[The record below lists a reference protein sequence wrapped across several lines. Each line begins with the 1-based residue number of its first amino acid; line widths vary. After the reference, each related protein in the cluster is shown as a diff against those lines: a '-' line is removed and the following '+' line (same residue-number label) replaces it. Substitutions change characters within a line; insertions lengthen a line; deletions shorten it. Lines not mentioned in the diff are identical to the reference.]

1 MLAALLNAVEAG
13 VGLLRQ
19 GRFYRVNEYLVRM
32 TGYPAGELLGR
43 HWSMLCA
50 DGGGE
55 VVMPTCRSAS
65 ATRAVASRW
74 QRADGV
80 VIGVLVSVVPLGAG
94 DFELDS
100 NMVLTA
106 VVDRQS
112 GQTIPAPS
120 TVAAESG
127 ANVQRLLR
135 TERLNVLGSITA
147 SILHECNNP
156 LCGIRTMIE
165 RQARAAGQ
173 TGDDRRMLDLALAQC
188 DRMIGM
194 IRAVRQ
200 FGEQD
205 PEVRQRL
212 DLDSLVDSGLLLIS
226 NHLKKNKVV
235 VKRESAGTPLM
246 VRGHAN
252 QLKQALL
259 ALVEWCGEYLGH
271 SGGEVRLR
279 TDRQGSAARI
289 VIVAEQ
295 HGANQVLPAMAS
307 DVPGTVAG
315 RQMDIGGQV
324 FRHIIEVHGG
334 EIVRENTGG
343 RAMVLTVRLPMEDEE
358 VCR

>member
-1 MLAALLNAVEAG
+1 MLAALLDAVEAG

-19 GRFYRVNEYLVRM
+19 GRFYRVNDCLVRM
-32 TGYPAGELLGR
+32 TGYPACELLGR

-74 QRADGV
+74 QRADGE
-80 VIGVLVSVVPLGAG
+80 IIEVLVSDVPLGAG
-94 DFELDS
+94 DLEQDPDV
-100 NMVLTA
+100 VLTA

-112 GQTIPAPS
+112 GQTIPTPS

-127 ANVQRLLR
+127 ANVQGLLR
-135 TERLNVLGSITA
+135 MERLNILGSITA

-156 LCGIRTMIE
+156 LCGIRSMIE
-165 RQARAAGQ
+165 RLVRAAGQ
-173 TGDDRRMLDLALAQC
+173 RGDDRRMLDLALAQC

-194 IRAVRQ
+194 IRTVRQ
-200 FGEQD
+200 FGEPD

-212 DLDSLVDSGLLLIS
+212 DLDQLVDSGLLLIS
-226 NHLKKNKVV
+226 NHLKKNKIV
-235 VKRESAGTPLM
+235 VKREAAETPLM

-289 VIVAEQ
+289 MIVTEQ
-295 HGANQVLPAMAS
+295 HGANQVLPAMTP
-307 DVPGTVAG
+307 DNPGKVAG
-315 RQMDIGGQV
+315 QQAGIGGQV
-324 FRHIIEVHGG
+324 FRYIVEAHGG
-334 EIVRENTGG
+334 EIVRETTGS
-343 RAMVLTVRLPMEDEE
+343 RIMVLTVRLPMEDEE